1 MRHSLRLASL
11 LIVIGTTLALAQ
23 RPDLHVLMISVDG
36 LMPSSYTAPGPARI
50 PVLRGLA
57 TEGASAKGVISVLPS
72 VTYPAHTTLITGVN
86 PGVHGI
92 LNNGM
97 FDPEGR
103 SGNASN
109 WYASAIKVP
118 TLPGAARSRGLT
130 VGAVSWPVTVGME
143 VDFHVPEFWRTNF
156 GADHPESRMFLDAA
170 STPHLLEAVEIA
182 QGKPLPWRLTD
193 ADRLSIARFIL
204 KTHQPNLLLVH
215 FVELDTVQHNTSPTS
230 PESLATLERIDGYI
244 GVLLQTLADGGLREK
259 THVLIVSDHG
269 FLPISKRLQVNTLFK
284 QEKLLETDASGRI
297 TKWDAYFYSTGGSG
311 FVFLKDPKNQQI
323 VARVKTML
331 ETLRADPA
339 NGIRTIWSHDEIV
352 QMESF
357 PDAVFG
363 IDMQSGFYTGAGH
376 DALLTGVA
384 MNDGRA
390 MGGGH
395 GFDPRRPELHASL
408 IVSGPNA
415 KGRGSLEI
423 VRMTQIAPTVARWLG
438 VGLSPMADQP
448 LDKLLPAA
456 GWQRR

>member
-1 MRHSLRLASL
+1 MRNSLRLAAL
-11 LIVIGTTLALAQ
+11 LTVIGTALALAQ
-23 RPDLHVLMISVDG
+23 GPDVHVLMISVDG
-36 LMPSSYTAPGPARI
+36 LMPSSYTSPGPARI

-57 TEGASAKGVISVLPS
+57 AEGASAKGVISVLPS

-130 VGAVSWPVTVGME
+130 VGAVSWPVTVGMDI
-143 VDFHVPEFWRTNF
+143 DFHVPEFWRTNF
-156 GADHPESRMFLDAA
+156 GADHPETRMFLDAA

-215 FVELDTVQHNTSPTS
+215 FVELDTAQHTTGPGS
-230 PESLATLERIDGYI
+230 PESIATLERIDAYI

-259 THVLIVSDHG
+259 TNVLIVSDHG
-269 FLPISKRLQVNTLFK
+269 FLPITKRLQVNTLFK

-297 TKWDAYFYSTGGSG
+297 TRWDAYFYSTGGSG
-311 FVFLKDPKNQQI
+311 FVFLKDPKDQQMI
-323 VARVKTML
+323 ARVKTML

-352 QMESF
+352 KMESF

-363 IDMQSGFYTGAGH
+363 IDMQSGFYTGGGH
-376 DALLTGVA
+376 DGLLGGVS

-408 IVSGPNA
+408 IVAGPNA
-415 KGRGSLEI
+415 KGRGSLDI

-438 VGLSPMADQP
+438 VGLYPMADQP

-456 GWQRR
+456 AWQPR